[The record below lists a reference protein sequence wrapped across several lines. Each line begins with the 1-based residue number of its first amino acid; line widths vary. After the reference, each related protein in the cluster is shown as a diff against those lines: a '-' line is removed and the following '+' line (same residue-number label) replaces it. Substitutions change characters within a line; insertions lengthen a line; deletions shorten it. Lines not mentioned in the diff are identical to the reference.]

1 MKVEFFRHNID
12 EDDIEELTATLR
24 SPFLTTGPRTAA
36 FEEKFARRLGLG
48 GSVGCTSWT
57 SAAFLVLRAWG
68 VGPGDEVILPPMTFV
83 SAAHI
88 VLHCGATPVFADV
101 EPATGNLDVGRAGE
115 AITERTRVLMPVHL
129 YGQMADMRGLRALA
143 DRHGLRILEDCAHA
157 IESMRDGYGP
167 GQLGE
172 VACFS
177 FYATKNLACG
187 EGGAAASNDAE
198 LLERLKRLRLHGMDK
213 SAADRYH
220 SKYNHWDVAELGFKA
235 NLSDVQAAL
244 LVRQLDKLDERWKR
258 REEIARFYESRFEE
272 AGIEF
277 PRVLPGS
284 KSARHLFTVWAP
296 RGRRDAVLAAL
307 QEAGVGV
314 AVNFRAVHLLHY
326 YAETFGYR
334 PGLLPVA
341 EEIGDRTITI
351 PLYPKL
357 GDAEVEYVAEQ
368 VIEAIRAS

>member
-12 EDDIEELTATLR
+12 EDDIEELATTLR

-48 GSVGCTSWT
+48 GSVGCMSWT

-101 EPATGNLDVGRAGE
+101 EPATGNLDVDRAGE

-129 YGQMADMRGLRALA
+129 YGQMADMRGLRTLA

-157 IESMRDGYGP
+157 IESTRDGYGP

-220 SKYNHWDVAELGFKA
+220 ARYNHWDVTELGFKA

-272 AGIEF
+272 AGIDF

-284 KSARHLFTVWAP
+284 KSARHLFTIWAP

-314 AVNFRAVHLLHY
+314 AVNFRAVHLLRY

-334 PGLLPVA
+334 PGRHPVA

-357 GDAEVEYVAEQ
+357 GDAEVEYVAER
-368 VIEAIRAS
+368 VVEAIRAS